1 MQGKWGLRWWN
12 LDAML
17 GLYSYRAKQGRL
29 VAVVLIVEDDTQ
41 VRLLAE
47 AVLQGA
53 GYETRSASTRAEA
66 QALLASDQP
75 FDAMFTDISLFDERE
90 AGLDLAEAA
99 GAYRANL
106 PVLYAT
112 ARGITDHMLRRFVRC
127 NAFVAKPY
135 NRQQLLT
142 ALANLLKQAPTRDR

>member
-1 MQGKWGLRWWN
+1 
-12 LDAML
+12 ML

-75 FDAMFTDISLFDERE
+75 FDALFTDISLFDERE
-90 AGLDLAEAA
+90 AGLDRLPCLKRLTAA
-99 GAYRANL
+99 RSPSRRRIRLVRRSLSQGRASQ
-106 PVLYAT
+106 
-112 ARGITDHMLRRFVRC
+112 LRRLR
-127 NAFVAKPY
+127 
-135 NRQQLLT
+135 NRLGRQVID
-142 ALANLLKQAPTRDR
+142 LLKLVAERLAKR